1 MKSAPV
7 FAVMSYWLGITV
19 GALSTSGV
27 LGDAGPIVTYA
38 ATALGSLLIGLMVL
52 FVSEAA

>member
-7 FAVMSYWLGITV
+7 FAVMAYWLGITV
-19 GALSTSGV
+19 GALAVSGV
-27 LGDAGPIVTYA
+27 LGDAGPIVTYT
-38 ATALGSLLIGLMVL
+38 ATALGSLLIGFMVM